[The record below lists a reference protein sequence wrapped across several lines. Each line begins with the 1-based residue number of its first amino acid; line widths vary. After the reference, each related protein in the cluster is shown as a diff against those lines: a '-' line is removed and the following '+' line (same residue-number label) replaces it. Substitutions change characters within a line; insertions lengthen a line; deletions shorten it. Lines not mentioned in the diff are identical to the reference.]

1 MVIKKKSF
9 YAGNKACNVALK
21 KEGADYIVEVDG
33 TVYKKT
39 ANELFA
45 VQVFNSI

>member
-1 MVIKKKSF
+1 MVIKKKRF
-9 YAGNKACNVALK
+9 YVGNKACNVVLK
-21 KEGADYIVEVDG
+21 KEGTDYIVEIDG

-45 VQVFNSI
+45 VQVFNEI